1 MVEVGSAGG
10 VVVVSVLTTIL
21 SVCPCMDV
29 CVYSLRFYSCRS
41 VVPLAVLDYP
51 EVASSDSRA
60 KRSCATVGF
69 QASQPMHELSTYF
82 YLHDQRK
89 NVSML
94 SAARSAFPTLLPLE
108 RHKSDVDTALL
119 PSAHQHS
126 SSRGNLFSA
135 LVRLP
140 RVKSSVEGHPTPDF
154 FWKGG
159 SIKTNQNDFS
169 SVGAGCGGA

>member
-69 QASQPMHELSTYF
+69 QASQPLHELSTYF
-82 YLHDQRK
+82 YITRPAQKHFNAVCRAQR
-89 NVSML
+89 VSD
-94 SAARSAFPTLLPLE
+94 PP
-108 RHKSDVDTALL
+108 
-119 PSAHQHS
+119 
-126 SSRGNLFSA
+126 
-135 LVRLP
+135 
-140 RVKSSVEGHPTPDF
+140 
-154 FWKGG
+154 
-159 SIKTNQNDFS
+159 
-169 SVGAGCGGA
+169 SVGAAQIGR